1 VTARGRLFLIL
12 AAAIILAG
20 TFLRVA
26 WMRHSALWCDEAES
40 SINALTILDRGFPF
54 NEYLGIP
61 IYENTL
67 TEPWDGHPEYEFRDS
82 SYSPQ
87 GLAVYHGW
95 LPLYAIAA
103 SQAICGLRPD
113 HSADPPAVQHGVEQI
128 SRRTIAPRLPSIAFA
143 VLCMASIYFL
153 AGELG
158 GVAAGFAALT
168 LMAFN
173 AKTVDFGYEAR
184 YYSLTLLAT
193 VLVAWCLLRV
203 ARAGRWRDYLLLAT
217 SEAVLFHTHQL
228 SAVVMAATAVVLVP
242 RVLRQRYWFFKGL
255 AAAALSSAL
264 IFPWIL
270 VSGFLA
276 TASSV
281 PKAFRLFDSPGDW
294 LAYTLARPDQL
305 AVLGTMAAL
314 LIIWKARPDWLPGWI
329 RGPLREHAELYA
341 ALLVWMVFAYG
352 AFHLLVPA
360 ASFFYERLSLM
371 LWVPYVLVLSLL
383 LADMLR
389 GAGRWAPVLA
399 IVVATSILAARGRL
413 AFFESPSVT
422 ASRPAIA
429 AVIRSLESHTIGA
442 GTLFYAT
449 PNEHLVYTYY
459 TGLPVQSVAPVRRS
473 FFAAC
478 RRPIVFIEYQME
490 SMFPSEASLL
500 GAAASAG
507 KVLTRDQVAGF
518 SDDIWRTL
526 ASDELNLQG
535 IRTPPLPPVPAFLE
549 PAVVDARAGLVK
561 YREEMLSGM
570 KVHPVFRQISPV
582 RTKDLWMGFFYR
594 FVHPE
599 DRIGAN
605 LNIFPRLQD
614 AALEFLPLPNAVIFR
629 IPGKN
634 GPEAEGIPE

>member
-193 VLVAWCLLRV
+193 VLVAWCLLRGPM
-203 ARAGRWRDYLLLAT
+203 ARLPPPGDLGGGALP
-217 SEAVLFHTHQL
+217 HP
-228 SAVVMAATAVVLVP
+228 SAVGGRHGRDGGGARPARPPAKVLVF
-242 RVLRQRYWFFKGL
+242 QR
-255 AAAALSSAL
+255 
-264 IFPWIL
+264 
-270 VSGFLA
+270 SG
-276 TASSV
+276 
-281 PKAFRLFDSPGDW
+281 RC
-294 LAYTLARPDQL
+294 R
-305 AVLGTMAAL
+305 
-314 LIIWKARPDWLPGWI
+314 
-329 RGPLREHAELYA
+329 
-341 ALLVWMVFAYG
+341 
-352 AFHLLVPA
+352 
-360 ASFFYERLSLM
+360 
-371 LWVPYVLVLSLL
+371 
-383 LADMLR
+383 
-389 GAGRWAPVLA
+389 
-399 IVVATSILAARGRL
+399 
-413 AFFESPSVT
+413 
-422 ASRPAIA
+422 
-429 AVIRSLESHTIGA
+429 AVIRPDFSLD
-442 GTLFYAT
+442 
-449 PNEHLVYTYY
+449 P
-459 TGLPVQSVAPVRRS
+459 GLGVSRHRLE
-473 FFAAC
+473 
-478 RRPIVFIEYQME
+478 RP
-490 SMFPSEASLL
+490 
-500 GAAASAG
+500 
-507 KVLTRDQVAGF
+507 
-518 SDDIWRTL
+518 
-526 ASDELNLQG
+526 QG
-535 IRTPPLPPVPAFLE
+535 
-549 PAVVDARAGLVK
+549 
-561 YREEMLSGM
+561 LS
-570 KVHPVFRQISPV
+570 PI
-582 RTKDLWMGFFYR
+582 
-594 FVHPE
+594 
-599 DRIGAN
+599 
-605 LNIFPRLQD
+605 
-614 AALEFLPLPNAVIFR
+614 
-629 IPGKN
+629 
-634 GPEAEGIPE
+634 